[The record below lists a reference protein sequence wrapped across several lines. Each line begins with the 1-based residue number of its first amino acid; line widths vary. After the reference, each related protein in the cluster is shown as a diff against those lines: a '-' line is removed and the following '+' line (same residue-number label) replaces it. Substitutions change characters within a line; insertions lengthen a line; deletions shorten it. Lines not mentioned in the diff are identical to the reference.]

1 MLAML
6 RAPVCFVL
14 AVLALVAQGSGVLRR
29 EDLDVTEGAIGQGA
43 DGMLTVDVPKM
54 RAVATVPTGDN
65 VELRV
70 RDRGPV
76 ADPKALGSGEMRR
89 QIALK
94 LRAQDPCNLLYV
106 SWRIEPRSQVVV
118 QLKLDPTLHTSAEC
132 ENGGYR
138 TIKARRSSPAPELND
153 GREHRMDAHLAGT
166 DLTVVVDGRPVWAGS
181 VGDAVNGLHGP
192 IGIRSDNGRFDFLLV
207 ALPQ

>member
-1 MLAML
+1 VLFVPRATGLLA
-6 RAPVCFVL
+6 L
-14 AVLALVAQGSGVLRR
+14 AALALVAQGSGVLRR
-29 EDLDVTEGAIGQGA
+29 EDLDVTEGAIAQGA
-43 DGMLTVDVPKM
+43 DGMLTVDVAKM

-76 ADPKALGSGEMRR
+76 ADPKALGSGETRR

-118 QLKLDPTLHTSAEC
+118 QLKLDPTMHASAEC

-138 TIKARRSSPAPELND
+138 TIKARRSSPAPALND
-153 GREHRMDAHLAGT
+153 GQEYRMDARLAGT
-166 DLTVVVDGRPVWAGS
+166 DLTVVVDGRAVWEGS
-181 VGDAVNGLHGP
+181 VGDAVSGLHGP
-192 IGIRSDNGRFDFLLV
+192 IGIRSDNGRFDFVLV
-207 ALPQ
+207 ALPR